1 MPISYTT
8 AWLYIAW
15 KPCIIFFVC
24 PNYQTKCQTR
34 LGAIMHL
41 EYSISYHRV
50 INILYNGIIMR
61 NDAEKTDTC
70 RSPNSDNLQHYSK
83 LKQMEKLWFS
93 SLFKYDKQIKYFINS
108 YILIFNMDAH
118 NLTILLLQ
126 KALDWY
132 HPFILDSPCDKMLLN

>member
-15 KPCIIFFVC
+15 KPCIIFFVY

-61 NDAEKTDTC
+61 NDAEKLIHVDPKFPMIC
-70 RSPNSDNLQHYSK
+70 NIILSWKK
-83 LKQMEKLWFS
+83 LKSFFLTVGSNTIFSFYVLTSMQSLLFVNHRLISLVKLYLGSRNKVFYQQ
-93 SLFKYDKQIKYFINS
+93 LYFDI
-108 YILIFNMDAH
+108 
-118 NLTILLLQ
+118 
-126 KALDWY
+126 
-132 HPFILDSPCDKMLLN
+132 

>member
-1 MPISYTT
+1 MPLSYTT
-8 AWLYIAW
+8 AWLNIAW

-50 INILYNGIIMR
+50 IDILYNGIIMR
-61 NDAEKTDTC
+61 NDAE
-70 RSPNSDNLQHYSK
+70 NLIHVHPKFPIICNIILSWKK
-83 LKQMEKLWFS
+83 LKNYFLTVCS
-93 SLFKYDKQIKYFINS
+93 NTIKSFINS
-108 YILIFNMDAH
+108 YILIFYMDAH

-132 HPFILDSPCDKMLLN
+132 HTFILDSPCDKMLLN